1 MKKCKRMSLPAIILK
16 RRNNM
21 NFSIKEIKEKFEKD
35 DKVEF
40 SGIVKKVHNFNDK
53 PTKFAIGNQG
63 ILITDGND
71 DIKVIVTIKD
81 NSMIY
86 QKDIEGKRVHV
97 SGKLSEWEGVKNVFG
112 KIEFMDELS
121 EKPEKQDD
129 KNKLEMLKLA
139 IQFAGKE
146 MNAKE
151 VIETAE
157 MFRNYVYGKNIETIL
172 KKDSEI
178 PADDKV
184 RLIKNITVLMQEKNA
199 QEMIE
204 NILKNNKVSSL
215 DELDTSRLKAI
226 ESSLEKYIP
235 F

>member
-1 MKKCKRMSLPAIILK
+1 
-16 RRNNM
+16 M

-40 SGIVKKVHNFNDK
+40 SGIVKKVNNFNDK

-86 QKDIEGKRVHV
+86 QPDIEGKQVHV

-112 KIEFMDELS
+112 KIEFVDELP
-121 EKPEKQDD
+121 EKPERQDD
-129 KNKLEMLKLA
+129 RLEMLKLA

-157 MFRNYVYGKNIETIL
+157 VFYNYIYGKNIETIL

-178 PADDKV
+178 LPDDKV
-184 RLIKNITVLMQEKNA
+184 RLMKNITVLMQEKNA
-199 QEMIE
+199 QEMVE
-204 NILKNNKVSSL
+204 NILKNQKASAL
-215 DELDTSRLKAI
+215 DESDTSRLKAI

>member
-1 MKKCKRMSLPAIILK
+1 
-16 RRNNM
+16 M

-40 SGIVKKVHNFNDK
+40 SGIVKKVNNFNDK

-86 QKDIEGKRVHV
+86 QKDIEGKKVHV

-112 KIEFMDELS
+112 KIEFMDELP

-157 MFRNYVYGKNIETIL
+157 IFYNYVYGKNIETIL

-204 NILKNNKVSSL
+204 NILKNQKTSAL

>member
-1 MKKCKRMSLPAIILK
+1 
-16 RRNNM
+16 M

-40 SGIVKKVHNFNDK
+40 SGIVKKVNNFNDK

-86 QKDIEGKRVHV
+86 QKEIEGKRVHV

-112 KIEFMDELS
+112 KIEFMDELP

-157 MFRNYVYGKNIETIL
+157 IFYNYIYGKNIEIIL

-178 PADDKV
+178 PTDDKV
-184 RLIKNITVLMQEKNA
+184 RLMKNITVLMQEKHA
-199 QEMIE
+199 QEMVE

-215 DELDTSRLKAI
+215 DELNIAKLKAI